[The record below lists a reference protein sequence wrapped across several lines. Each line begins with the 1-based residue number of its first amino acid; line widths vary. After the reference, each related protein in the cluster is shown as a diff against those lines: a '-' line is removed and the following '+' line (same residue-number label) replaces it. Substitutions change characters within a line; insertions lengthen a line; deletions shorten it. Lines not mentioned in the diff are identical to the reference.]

1 MTKFNVTVSET
12 NMGGTTYTNCS
23 MKAGESK
30 ADMMS
35 RVLNDH
41 RFIWGIEDG
50 VELTATAKVDRS

>member
-1 MTKFNVTVSET
+1 MTKFNVTIREAGNKGATV
-12 NMGGTTYTNCS
+12 YTNNT

-50 VELTATAKVDRS
+50 VELTATAKVVR